1 MIRVY
6 IAYTGRAVSTST
18 FFQGFTYYVS
28 YGFRISLHGYVVSKS
43 VFLRCIA
50 QLYLKIVSC
59 ILVTGR
65 RKLLLQTFIGRHF
78 FFTPL
83 ISYCLKSQHST
94 YCSGKKALLGV
105 AKSLEVTQLRVPRRG
120 RHFGKLDDVIIHI
133 QFWFVCERVVISYT
147 SCSVRSLACKKTFS
161 FLFEN

>member
-1 MIRVY
+1 MRTLLEPY
-6 IAYTGRAVSTST
+6 PHGNFFRALHIM
-18 FFQGFTYYVS
+18 
-28 YGFRISLHGYVVSKS
+28 FRISLHGYVVSKS
-43 VFLRCIA
+43 VLLWCIA
-50 QLYLKIVSC
+50 QLYLKIVSY

-65 RKLLLQTFIGRHF
+65 RKLLLKTFIGRHI

-133 QFWFVCERVVISYT
+133 QFWLWPGLVPNE
-147 SCSVRSLACKKTFS
+147 FS
-161 FLFEN
+161 FRL